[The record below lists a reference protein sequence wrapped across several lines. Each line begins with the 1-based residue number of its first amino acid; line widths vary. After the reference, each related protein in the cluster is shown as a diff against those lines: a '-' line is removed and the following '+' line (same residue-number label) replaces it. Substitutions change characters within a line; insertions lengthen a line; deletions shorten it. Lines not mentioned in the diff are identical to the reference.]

1 MHGCPTV
8 DVFRRTTASIKV
20 GRVSLALS
28 LAIGLIATVGT
39 GPVSAESAT
48 CGGSE
53 ATIGGTDASEEIT
66 GTPAADVILG
76 LSGDE
81 LALLCVEVEDEWFAI
96 VRYRGDEEPRVFL
109 SDAHAILSDS
119 LGELFA
125 EFAGVAPDKEG
136 NGLGVKPSGD
146 FELLSDLGVSS
157 EELLEL
163 SMEEGVLPADILSVI
178 AERLSLDRKSVV

>member
-1 MHGCPTV
+1 MASNTFSAAFVKIPGGWSGAEV
-8 DVFRRTTASIKV
+8 DL
-20 GRVSLALS
+20 GD
-28 LAIGLIATVGT
+28 
-39 GPVSAESAT
+39 AEIVDDFGDAVT
-48 CGGSE
+48 E
-53 ATIGGTDASEEIT
+53 A
-66 GTPAADVILG
+66 LG

-109 SDAHAILSDS
+109 SDAHAILSDT

-125 EFAGVAPDKEG
+125 EFAGVAPDKES
-136 NGLGVKPSGD
+136 NGLGVKPAGD

-178 AERLSLDRKSVV
+178 AERLSFADELDRLR